1 MRNKG
6 VRRTASQAIAFILLS
21 ATALALAPA
30 AVRAERVMM
39 FAAAS
44 LNAPLAEIA
53 RTHERKTGNRV
64 RISFAASSSLARQ
77 IDNGSPAD
85 LYVSAN
91 MVWINWLEARG
102 KIVKSSKANLA
113 GNRLVMIAP
122 RGSAPAM
129 ANFSG
134 PAVMRILKGQRLA
147 IADPGHVPA
156 GIYARQALRAL
167 GTWRQMSQFLA
178 PSVNVRAALALVER
192 GAVPLGIVYATDAFN
207 NEAIDVIYRFANAS
221 HMPIQYIAAAVAG
234 NGGPATDGF
243 LSELTGERSK
253 QVFKKYSFSLD

>member
-1 MRNKG
+1 MGNRD
-6 VRRTASQAIAFILLS
+6 VQPAATALAIILLS
-21 ATALALAPA
+21 AAVLAPPA
-30 AVRAERVMM
+30 ARAERVLV

-44 LNAPLAEIA
+44 LNAPLTEIA
-53 RTHERKTGNRV
+53 RAHERKSGNRV
-64 RISFAASSSLARQ
+64 RISFAASSALARQ
-77 IDNGSPAD
+77 IDNGAPAD

-102 KIVKSSKANLA
+102 KIVKTSKANLA

-122 RGSAPAM
+122 KGSVPAM
-129 ANFSG
+129 ENFSG
-134 PAVMRILKGQRLA
+134 PNLMRILKGQRLA

-167 GTWRQMSQFLA
+167 GTWRQMSRHLA

-192 GAVPLGIVYATDAFN
+192 GAAPLGIVYASDAFN
-207 NEAIDVIYRFANAS
+207 NEAVDVIFRFQRAS

-234 NGGPATDGF
+234 HGGRAAGDF

-253 QVFKKYSFSLD
+253 QVFKKYNFSRD